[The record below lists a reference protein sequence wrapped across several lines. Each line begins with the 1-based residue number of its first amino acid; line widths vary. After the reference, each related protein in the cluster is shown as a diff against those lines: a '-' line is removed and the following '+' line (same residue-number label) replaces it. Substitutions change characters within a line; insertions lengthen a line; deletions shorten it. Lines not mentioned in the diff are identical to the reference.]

1 MPRFF
6 FQQQQRE
13 TNLYFLLN
21 NKQQQWPSMS
31 NITSL
36 PWTKED
42 TERRE
47 KKEEERHKNART
59 QNWHQ
64 KNNRLAPAQKITLN
78 KNENKQVEAFLH
90 KHSKSCFYKPFLN
103 QNLRQQHKA
112 IQPKASN
119 HLRKSGRKSFK
130 T

>member
-1 MPRFF
+1 VPRFF
-6 FQQQQRE
+6 FQQQQQE

-47 KKEEERHKNART
+47 EKEEERHKNART

-64 KNNRLAPAQKITLN
+64 KNNRSAPARKITMN
-78 KNENKQVEAFLH
+78 KNEN
-90 KHSKSCFYKPFLN
+90 
-103 QNLRQQHKA
+103 RQA
-112 IQPKASN
+112 
-119 HLRKSGRKSFK
+119 G
-130 T
+130 